1 MESMNKYLP
10 ANHLHQ
16 PSNYHEYLSAHR
28 SLFADGLKDLRNV
41 KEQLYSAA
49 EHFQDSYHKND
60 QKQMLLESLKDY
72 ISKSM
77 LKTVDHLGCVTNKVN
92 KLLDEH
98 VNEVSKTK
106 LLVSGI
112 EQRLRTCQICANYG
126 ELSQQSLMMQT
137 PKYYKQYPAQEGCIS
152 EANKPKTGP
161 VQSSGLSSMYK
172 NLCRKGYSRQTCT
185 ELPSGLITFSL
196 TKDASLKKIEK
207 RSRSVSPLRFSIRCS
222 GSSAN
227 QPTCPSFSVK
237 FSASS
242 VHRSISPNP
251 SSSRQQQ
258 PPEAMKSQTLYPQR
272 PSRPSTKDMEIYS
285 KKTRNLFKALL
296 SIYKS
301 KNNII

>member
-1 MESMNKYLP
+1 
-10 ANHLHQ
+10 
-16 PSNYHEYLSAHR
+16 
-28 SLFADGLKDLRNV
+28 
-41 KEQLYSAA
+41 
-49 EHFQDSYHKND
+49 
-60 QKQMLLESLKDY
+60 
-72 ISKSM
+72 
-77 LKTVDHLGCVTNKVN
+77 
-92 KLLDEH
+92 
-98 VNEVSKTK
+98 
-106 LLVSGI
+106 
-112 EQRLRTCQICANYG
+112 
-126 ELSQQSLMMQT
+126 MMQT

-161 VQSSGLSSMYK
+161 VQSSGL
-172 NLCRKGYSRQTCT
+172 RKGYSRQTCT

-251 SSSRQQQ
+251 SGGRQQQ
-258 PPEAMKSQTLYPQR
+258 LPEAMKSQTLYPQR
-272 PSRPSTKDMEIYS
+272 PSRPSTKDIEIYS

>member
-1 MESMNKYLP
+1 MESMNQYLP

-112 EQRLRTCQICANYG
+112 EQ
-126 ELSQQSLMMQT
+126 
-137 PKYYKQYPAQEGCIS
+137 
-152 EANKPKTGP
+152 
-161 VQSSGLSSMYK
+161 V
-172 NLCRKGYSRQTCT
+172 
-185 ELPSGLITFSL
+185 
-196 TKDASLKKIEK
+196 
-207 RSRSVSPLRFSIRCS
+207 
-222 GSSAN
+222 
-227 QPTCPSFSVK
+227 
-237 FSASS
+237 
-242 VHRSISPNP
+242 
-251 SSSRQQQ
+251 
-258 PPEAMKSQTLYPQR
+258 
-272 PSRPSTKDMEIYS
+272 
-285 KKTRNLFKALL
+285 
-296 SIYKS
+296 
-301 KNNII
+301 II